1 MYPNSKIKWIFFPFF
16 SVLRYFYICG
26 YGPRVLFS
34 LFNPPKNNRGRKI
47 KESGCVGKYVIDIPR
62 EEKWNYVLTLN
73 ILFGK
78 RDIKSQY
85 SGLQYLGY
93 WRQLTVSSLNDHKK
107 SLLLVIMKIIWLNKN
122 WVGFALV
129 CALSG
134 LLYLWNHF
142 ILQN

>member
-1 MYPNSKIKWIFFPFF
+1 MNFL
-16 SVLRYFYICG
+16 SVLSVLKYFYICG
-26 YGPRVLFS
+26 YVPRVLFS
-34 LFNPPKNNRGRKI
+34 LFNPPKNKTGHKI
-47 KESGCVGKYVIDIPR
+47 KESGYVGKYVIDIPR
-62 EEKWNYVLTLN
+62 EEQRNYVLNLN

-93 WRQLTVSSLNDHKK
+93 QRQLTVSSLNDHKK
-107 SLLLVIMKIIWLNKN
+107 SLVLVIMKIIWLNKN
-122 WVGFALV
+122 WVGFALM